1 MNKYKLDT
9 IIQRLSDASRALT
22 SAYDML
28 CTEIEHLKPK
38 NKS

>member
-1 MNKYKLDT
+1 MNKHKLDT

-28 CTEIEHLKPK
+28 CTEVKHQKPK
-38 NKS
+38 K